1 MSGPSLIWS
10 PHVRES
16 MTVLGSKFHTMDSL
30 FQLKDSGF
38 QSLVRFRIPWAVF
51 WIPQAK
57 ITRIFI
63 PLDEATLLP
72 CHWNSWPEPLLTT
85 KSAYKH
91 CSYRYNWKN
100 VKTFATFRFVGWK
113 HTISLFSM
121 FICNHC
127 IRVKQ
132 FSTYFTS
139 VLRDLKQARRP
150 QRRREKKQEVL
161 RAKEYAFIW
170 ITIFG
175 TFLWRPLHDD
185 DVKLPD
191 TTNSPFFF

>member
-1 MSGPSLIWS
+1 
-10 PHVRES
+10 
-16 MTVLGSKFHTMDSL
+16 MTVLGSEFHTMDSL

-63 PLDEATLLP
+63 PLAEATLLP

-132 FSTYFTS
+132 FSIYFTS

-150 QRRREKKQEVL
+150 QRRREKKKRFYGQKNMLSFESL
-161 RAKEYAFIW
+161 
-170 ITIFG
+170 
-175 TFLWRPLHDD
+175 FLVHFF
-185 DVKLPD
+185 DVHY
-191 TTNSPFFF
+191 TTTTWNFLTRRILLSFSKPG